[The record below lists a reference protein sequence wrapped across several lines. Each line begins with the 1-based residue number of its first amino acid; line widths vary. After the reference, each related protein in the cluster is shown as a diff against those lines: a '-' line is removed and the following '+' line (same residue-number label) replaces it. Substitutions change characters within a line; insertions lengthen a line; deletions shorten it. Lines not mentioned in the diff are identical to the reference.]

1 MHRKWWTLLVV
12 CVATFMLLLDIT
24 IVNVA
29 LPSIQ
34 KALHASFQDLQ
45 WVVDA
50 YALTLAALL
59 LTAGS
64 LADLLGRKRVFVTG
78 IAIFTLASLMCG
90 LAGTPLVLNV
100 ARGLQ
105 GIGGAIM
112 FACSLA
118 LLAQEFHGRERGTA
132 YGAWGA
138 TIAGAAAVGP
148 LVGGGLT
155 EGLGWEYIFFLNL
168 PIGAIAIVLALLRL
182 GESRDDEATYV
193 DWAGLVTFSASLF
206 LLVLA
211 LIRGN
216 DDGWGSTQILAELA
230 GAGALLAVFLFV
242 EMRQARPMLDL
253 ALFRKPTF
261 AGACLV
267 AFAVSASMFAMFLYI
282 TLYLQNVLGLS
293 PLETGVRF
301 LPITALGFLIA
312 PVAGRLSAHMPPRWF
327 LGGGV
332 GLVALGLWLMH
343 GVGATSSWTTL
354 LPGFIAAG
362 IGLGVVNPTLAQVAI
377 GVVEPARSGMA
388 SGINNTCRQVGIA
401 TGIAGLGALFQHAV
415 ASKAA
420 ELHAHTPIAGREA
433 FASGL
438 NEILLV
444 AALVAAIGAL
454 LGLLLVRRRDM
465 TAGTAH
471 AEAAGVAG

>member
-1 MHRKWWTLLVV
+1 
-12 CVATFMLLLDIT
+12 MLLLDIT

-34 KALHASFQDLQ
+34 RALHASFQDLQ

-64 LADLLGRKRVFVTG
+64 LADLLGRKRVFIIG

-118 LLAQEFHGRERGTA
+118 LLAQEFQGRERGTA

-168 PIGAIAIVLALLRL
+168 PIGAIAIVLAFLRL
-182 GESRDDEATYV
+182 GESRDEEATHV

-216 DDGWGSTQILAELA
+216 DDGWGSAQILAELI
-230 GAGALLAVFLFV
+230 GAGVLMLAFLVV
-242 EMRQARPMLDL
+242 EIRQARPMLDL
-253 ALFRKPTF
+253 TLFRKPTF
-261 AGACLV
+261 AGASLV
-267 AFAVSASMFAMFLYI
+267 AFSVSASMFAMFLYI

-293 PLETGVRF
+293 PLQTGLRF

-377 GVVEPARSGMA
+377 GVVAPARSGMA

-420 ELHAHTPIAGREA
+420 QLHSHSPIAGKEA
-433 FASGL
+433 FAHGL

-444 AALVAAIGAL
+444 AALVAAIGAV

-465 TAGTAH
+465 AAGTAH
-471 AEAAGVAG
+471 AEAAGAAG

>member
-29 LPSIQ
+29 LPSIE

-45 WVVDA
+45 WIVDA

-64 LADLLGRKRVFVTG
+64 LADLLGRKRVFITG

-138 TIAGAAAVGP
+138 AIAGAAAVGP

-168 PIGAIAIVLALLRL
+168 PIGVLAIVLAVLRL
-182 GESRDDEATYV
+182 GESRDDEATHV

-216 DDGWGSTQILAELA
+216 DDGWGSPQILAELA
-230 GAGALLAVFLFV
+230 AAGALLIAFLVV
-242 EMRQARPMLDL
+242 EVRQARPMFDL
-253 ALFRKPTF
+253 TLFRKPTF
-261 AGACLV
+261 AGASLV
-267 AFAVSASMFAMFLYI
+267 AFSVSASIFAMFLYI

-293 PLETGVRF
+293 PLQTGLRF

-312 PVAGRLSAHMPPRWF
+312 PVAGRLSAQMPPRWF

-343 GVGATSSWTTL
+343 GLSATSSWTTL

-377 GVVEPARSGMA
+377 GVVAPARSGMA

-415 ASKAA
+415 KTKAVQ
-420 ELHAHTPIAGREA
+420 LHSHSPLAAKQA

-444 AALVAAIGAL
+444 AALVAAVGAI

-465 TAGTAH
+465 AAGTAH
-471 AEAAGVAG
+471 AEMAGVA

>member
-29 LPSIQ
+29 LPSIE

-64 LADLLGRKRVFVTG
+64 LADLLGRKRVFVIG

-168 PIGAIAIVLALLRL
+168 PIGAIAIVLAFLRL
-182 GESRDDEATYV
+182 GESRDEEASYV

-216 DDGWGSTQILAELA
+216 DDGWGSAQILAELA
-230 GAGALLAVFLFV
+230 AAGALLTAFLVV
-242 EMRQARPMLDL
+242 EIRQARPMLDL
-253 ALFRKPTF
+253 TLFRKPTF
-261 AGACLV
+261 AGASLV
-267 AFAVSASMFAMFLYI
+267 AFSVSASMFAMFLYI

-293 PLETGVRF
+293 PLQTGLRF

-343 GVGATSSWTTL
+343 GVSATSSWTTL

-362 IGLGVVNPTLAQVAI
+362 VGLGVVNPTLAQVAI
-377 GVVEPARSGMA
+377 GVVAPARSGMA

-415 ASKAA
+415 ATKAA
-420 ELHAHTPIAGREA
+420 ELHSRSPIAGKVA
-433 FASGL
+433 FAHGL
-438 NEILLV
+438 NEIMLV
-444 AALVAAIGAL
+444 AALVAAIGAV

-465 TAGTAH
+465 AAGTAH
-471 AEAAGVAG
+471 AENVAGVA